1 MRKVERL
8 FPFADFIPLT
18 GPAHS
23 SGLAWHEEKI
33 TAVLIP
39 RIWKGDGI
47 LSSLYLQT
55 FAKGVVESPAADSA
69 GQAAIVTLHN

>member
-1 MRKVERL
+1 MEVEALCLEIKLPLSSLHPVRMRKVGQL
-8 FPFADFIPLT
+8 FPFAEFIPLT

-23 SGLAWHEEKI
+23 SGLAWHEEQI

-47 LSSLYLQT
+47 LSSLYL
-55 FAKGVVESPAADSA
+55 
-69 GQAAIVTLHN
+69 